1 MASSAIKKD
10 FTSGPLLSKIIWFT
24 LPLLATSVLQLL
36 FNTADTV
43 VVGRWGGDT
52 PEACNAALA
61 AVGSCGALTNLI
73 IGLFMGLSVGAGVCV
88 AHDIGAQHLDGVS
101 KTVHTSIVASLVCG
115 VIVTIFGIT
124 MARPLLELM
133 NSPPDVIDQ
142 AVRYMRAYF
151 CGMTANMLYNYC
163 ASILRSAGDTTRP
176 LVFLSVA
183 GIVNVL
189 LNLLMVIVFR
199 AGAMGVGIATA
210 ASQWVSCILI
220 VLYMMKMDGP
230 CRIELSKLRVSL
242 PQLKKIVMIGLP
254 AGIQGTLFSI
264 SNVIIQSSIN
274 SFGTIAI
281 AGNTAASNIDSY
293 VYATQNSL
301 YHTALTFVGQNVG
314 ARKYDRVKKSILY
327 SLACVCSVGIT
338 VGITVFLCGRP
349 LLGIFAPNDPSVV
362 EAGMVRLSIM
372 GIFYFLCGIMEVG
385 SGVLRGFGKSMTS
398 MIISLIG
405 SCALR
410 LIYVYTIFAAFP
422 EPLVLYYSYPIS
434 WTLTASVLF
443 FFAFAELRKRTK
455 NSQTTPTLQV

>member
-24 LPLLATSVLQLL
+24 LPLIATSVLQLL

-101 KTVHTSIVASLVCG
+101 KTVHTSIVVSLICG
-115 VIVTIFGIT
+115 VIVTIFGIV

-151 CGMTANMLYNYC
+151 CGMTANMLYNFC
-163 ASILRSAGDTTRP
+163 AAILRSAGDTTRP
-176 LVFLSVA
+176 LAFLSVA
-183 GIVNVL
+183 GVVNVL
-189 LNLLMVIVFR
+189 LNLVMVLVFHT
-199 AGAMGVGIATA
+199 GAMGVGIATA
-210 ASQWVSCILI
+210 VSQWVSCILI
-220 VLYMMKMDGP
+220 VLYMLKMDGP

-242 PQLKKIVMIGLP
+242 PHLKKLVVIGLP

-274 SFGTIAI
+274 SFGTVAI

-327 SLACVCSVGIT
+327 SLVCVCT
-338 VGITVFLCGRP
+338 VGIVIGTTVFLCGEP
-349 LLGIFAPNDPSVV
+349 LLRIFAPNDPSVV
-362 EAGMVRLSIM
+362 DAGMVRLSIM
-372 GIFYFLCGIMEVG
+372 GILYFLCGAMEVG

-410 LIYVYTIFAAFP
+410 LVYVYTIFAMFP
-422 EPLVLYYSYPIS
+422 EPKVLYYSYPIS
-434 WTLTASVLF
+434 WILTASVLF
-443 FFAFAELRKRTK
+443 IFAFAELRKRTK
-455 NSQTTPTLQV
+455 NTQTITSLPG